1 MERGLNTLNLK
12 KGLSFVAFGFF
23 FTLINLNLTL
33 NGAKL
38 NVTPDFIGWILF
50 FLAFDLLGTY
60 VKDKL
65 YLKWLSLVLVIITA
79 ADWVLEITKPELDT
93 GAVRTFVTVLSGVYM
108 YLLFGALEVI
118 ARDFKSSEESTIRI
132 LRILNI
138 VLYLGFVAAA
148 LAGASSGASALLL
161 LSAILGMAALIAAII
176 TMVVLFRLKGEI
188 GDKLDE
194 KLDGKDVEFH
204 DN

>member
-1 MERGLNTLNLK
+1 M
-12 KGLSFVAFGFF
+12 AFGFF

-176 TMVVLFRLKGEI
+176 TMVVLFRLKREI

-194 KLDGKDVEFH
+194 KLDGKDVEFN

>member
-38 NVTPDFIGWILF
+38 DVTPDFIGWILF

-65 YLKWLSLVLVIITA
+65 YLKWLSLVL
-79 ADWVLEITKPELDT
+79 
-93 GAVRTFVTVLSGVYM
+93 RSN
-108 YLLFGALEVI
+108 
-118 ARDFKSSEESTIRI
+118 I
-132 LRILNI
+132 LRVYISP
-138 VLYLGFVAAA
+138 
-148 LAGASSGASALLL
+148 AGSLL
-161 LSAILGMAALIAAII
+161 
-176 TMVVLFRLKGEI
+176 
-188 GDKLDE
+188 
-194 KLDGKDVEFH
+194 
-204 DN
+204 

>member
-1 MERGLNTLNLK
+1 MNLK

-108 YLLFGALEVI
+108 YLLFGALEFI

-176 TMVVLFRLKGEI
+176 TMVVLFRLKREI

-194 KLDGKDVEFH
+194 KLDGKDVEFN

>member
-108 YLLFGALEVI
+108 YLLFGALEFI

-176 TMVVLFRLKGEI
+176 TMVVLFRLKREI